1 MKKRFGHVTNSSSS
15 SFIIAKND
23 NCTVEEIETN
33 IRENKDDI
41 IDIYD
46 SFNENPEDYIIEEL
60 IEDLASKLFEIPDLK
75 LDNWKVGS
83 RTFSGEDEIDSAF
96 IYEYGHKLGT
106 ENFKIQPSDW

>member
-1 MKKRFGHVTNSSSS
+1 MKKRFGYVTNSSSS